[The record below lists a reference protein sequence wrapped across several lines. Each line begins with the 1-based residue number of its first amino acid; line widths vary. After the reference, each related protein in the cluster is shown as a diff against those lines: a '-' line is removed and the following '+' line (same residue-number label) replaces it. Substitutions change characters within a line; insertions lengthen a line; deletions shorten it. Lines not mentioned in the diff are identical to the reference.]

1 MIPTSSFFKISQAL
15 KVSNATILLRKHINY
30 CQEHGFF
37 LTFASA
43 ERVTKR
49 RKSKTSVWRPVNLPS
64 SSTEGSLI
72 KEANIHSE
80 VLPVRPQ
87 LDSNADAGGQED
99 HHEVS
104 WATADFGQDTVKH
117 TKNSKSVSLGS
128 NSLNNDTGA
137 AASEKSTLPQ
147 EIAVTYYPRKSKSP
161 EHISRGPTQ
170 VETID
175 DLGTSLSDN
184 PAAELH
190 YSTSIEVDA
199 SLVGFIKGKGGF
211 TQKKIEEE
219 AGVRILLPSSKED
232 LEVTV
237 QGASVEDVTRA
248 MERIKALL
256 DEAVKSPRLDYS
268 HFVSLPLAIYPSL
281 VDKLVN
287 FQNSILGVST
297 CQVDGDIENDQNE
310 DFSEEEED
318 KICTLAEGSTVSVN
332 LKVQDDNEHVK
343 VVMDDLHTGKN
354 TTQVANSGL
363 SDLRIDQSIFIKPK
377 TFHLTVLMLK
387 LWNKDRVA
395 TAIDVLQKVS
405 SSVWDALEGRPISIR
420 LKGLTCMKGSPSI
433 AGVLYAPVEV
443 IDGEERLLRACQV
456 IIDAYDE
463 AGLVIE
469 KDNRKLKLH
478 ATVMNVRHR
487 KGKNSRRHDS
497 FDARSIIKQYGSED
511 WGEYLIREA
520 HLSQRFAYD
529 DNGYYHCCALIPFP
543 EILEGTAMSADA
555 IEP

>member
-1 MIPTSSFFKISQAL
+1 
-15 KVSNATILLRKHINY
+15 
-30 CQEHGFF
+30 
-37 LTFASA
+37 
-43 ERVTKR
+43 
-49 RKSKTSVWRPVNLPS
+49 
-64 SSTEGSLI
+64 
-72 KEANIHSE
+72 
-80 VLPVRPQ
+80 
-87 LDSNADAGGQED
+87 
-99 HHEVS
+99 
-104 WATADFGQDTVKH
+104 
-117 TKNSKSVSLGS
+117 
-128 NSLNNDTGA
+128 
-137 AASEKSTLPQ
+137 
-147 EIAVTYYPRKSKSP
+147 
-161 EHISRGPTQ
+161 
-170 VETID
+170 
-175 DLGTSLSDN
+175 
-184 PAAELH
+184 
-190 YSTSIEVDA
+190 VDA
-199 SLVGFIKGKGGF
+199 SLVRFIKGKGGF

-219 AGVRILLPSSKED
+219 AGVRILFPSSKED

-248 MERIKALL
+248 MEMIKALL

-281 VDKLVN
+281 VDKLDN

-297 CQVDGDIENDQNE
+297 CQLDGDIENDQNE

-318 KICTLAEGSTVSVN
+318 KSCTLAEGSTVSVN

-343 VVMDDLHTGKN
+343 VVMDNLHTGKH
-354 TTQVANSGL
+354 TTQVAKSGL

-395 TAIDVLQKVS
+395 SAIEVLQKVS

-420 LKGLTCMKGSPSI
+420 LKGLTCMKGSPSK
-433 AGVLYAPVEV
+433 AGVLYAPVE
-443 IDGEERLLRACQV
+443 
-456 IIDAYDE
+456 
-463 AGLVIE
+463 
-469 KDNRKLKLH
+469 LH

-487 KGKNSRRHDS
+487 KGKKSRRHDS

-543 EILEGTAMSADA
+543 EILEGTAMSVDA
-555 IEP
+555 IES